1 MTVYYAK
8 QCVWSLPYFHAT
20 NFRYSLVK
28 GFGCDKIN
36 VVQVLDTHAC
46 EWHKKPLRPL
56 PVWLSV
62 IKPRQEVLQ
71 RWIRDIWEESFNL
84 KINKDRHIGQ

>member
-1 MTVYYAK
+1 MNCLDGIKDARKKIHYHDRRQLVEG
-8 QCVWSLPYFHAT
+8 
-20 NFRYSLVK
+20 VK
-28 GFGCDKIN
+28 GFRCDKIN

-46 EWHKKPLRPL
+46 EWRKKPLRPL

-62 IKPRQEVLQ
+62 IKPHQEVLQ